1 MKQPTKQPTKQE
13 VEQLVRKTGE
23 SHRKCYYW
31 LLNELNK
38 GREPAETQEE
48 LFSSPDE
55 KTDE

>member
-1 MKQPTKQPTKQE
+1 MKQPTKQE
-13 VEQLVRKTGE
+13 VENLVRKTGE